1 VIRLAVSIVAV
12 VAALLAA
19 APAQAATPD
28 WTVAQVEQELMCIV
42 CHQRLDQSSSA
53 FADGMRAELQRMHRQ
68 GLTEQQ
74 VLDRMVA
81 QFGEEVLAAPP
92 KRGFDLLAWLVP
104 AAVLLAGAS
113 VASVLAL
120 LWARSRRDGPGPPA
134 GPGCDPLMEARID
147 QELEAFE

>member
-1 VIRLAVSIVAV
+1 MRLGASILAV
-12 VAALLAA
+12 AATLLAA
-19 APAQAATPD
+19 APARAATPD

-42 CHQRLDQSSSA
+42 CHQRLDQSNSA
-53 FADGMRAELQRMHRQ
+53 FADGMRAELRRMHRQ

-74 VLDRMVA
+74 VLDRMVS

-113 VASVLAL
+113 VAAVLAL
-120 LWARSRRDGPGPPA
+120 LWARSRPDGRGPP
-134 GPGCDPLMEARID
+134 PGSGSDSLMEARID
-147 QELEAFE
+147 QELEAYE